1 MDRLLLIHL
10 GILLIIIG
18 FFLISFGIIT
28 YSIQNKDKTEDDIDK
43 KDESKVS
50 FSGIV
55 MIGPIPIVV
64 GNSPVL
70 VILSVLIL
78 ILMMLWVYLLY
89 RIH

>member
-55 MIGPIPIVV
+55 MIGPIPIVF

-89 RIH
+89 RIR

>member
-55 MIGPIPIVV
+55 MIGPIPIVF